1 MSIHAKELLIEELM
15 KRLHDEWEVVART
28 TFGNPFQYIIRNK
41 HCVNAFA
48 SVYDINDQKVKE
60 SYTQFIIDFRFIQSL
75 R

>member
-1 MSIHAKELLIEELM
+1 MNAKEKLVEELM
-15 KRLHDEWEVVART
+15 KRLHDEWEVEARN
-28 TFGNPFQYIIRNK
+28 TFGNPFQYILRHK
-41 HCVNAFA
+41 HCVNAFT